1 MGWWSENIGGGNSF
15 GESVANA
22 FTAGDGKEYQG
33 GTLVDTNTNK
43 VIGGGI
49 MDSSSTGQNNNNAQV
64 GSTSSGHGSSN
75 SVGQIVSNTV
85 SDVTGGLGSSIFGKT
100 HTVAKGDTLSEIAQ
114 KNNTTVQAL
123 IDANP
128 ELAQDNGNVITVNQN
143 LTIPFGGFNFGFNNK
158 EEDTLKGTYKTSST
172 VGTAVSAGLTGGL
185 SLIPKALGAL
195 TGWANGLDP
204 ENQAAGTYKDKN
216 GKDNQ
221 VYDNGDGMLYS
232 YNFLNLP
239 YEVSIVDGKM
249 VDTLSLPVDKNGNKY
264 SDPNYDPDNLS
275 DQTAYQYTASQN
287 TGGDDDNNEIQQYAD
302 ANAGIGEPTTGD
314 GTGTGQS
321 DYDKVLEM
329 AKAAGFTDIKGTQE
343 EIIANAMKYLKDR
356 GLNVSD
362 NVPELDADAE
372 GTVMGDFEGLD
383 DINMPDVNTV
393 TDGVQ
398 VDSIANAEAAT
409 YDVTEN
415 VITDDMLAT
424 GVTGEIDSDNLVD
437 ADNIQIDVEAE
448 AKGEGVMGDSLDN
461 FASQNISTVINT
473 STAEGKMLAQAL
485 GEGNYTDHKATLMG
499 QIKLISA
506 EFKDSNGNARIPTW
520 AQADL
525 RGIQQTIAFG
535 GMTGT
540 AATEAYANAIME
552 ATIGVADKE
561 AAFFQTLTVK
571 NLDNRQESIIN
582 KAKILAQFEM
592 GNLDARET
600 AAVQN
605 AKAFLEMDLQNLTN
619 EQQAMVINKQAMVD
633 ALFKNTEAINAQ
645 ALFTAEGRNDMAKFY
660 DELNASIQRHNATE
674 INALKKF
681 NAGEIN
687 DNSEFLADLRN
698 SRQQYVA
705 NMQYNIDKMN
715 ATWRQDVA
723 TTNNQNKFDA
733 ASTDIKNALDITQE
747 AQNALWDDADSLL
760 DYIWKSADNDQQ
772 RELLL
777 LTAQLQAQAGQQGGS
792 SSSSFWKSVLSIGG
806 AVLGAGSKPWWLGG

>member
-1 MGWWSENIGGGNSF
+1 MSWWSENIGGGNSF
-15 GESVANA
+15 GESVANV
-22 FTAGDGKEYQG
+22 FTPGNNTEYQG
-33 GTLVDTNTNK
+33 GTLVNTDTNK
-43 VIGGGI
+43 VVGGGI
-49 MDSSSTGQNNNNAQV
+49 MDNSNTGQNNNNAVV
-64 GSTSSGHGSSN
+64 GATSTGGGSSN

-85 SDVTGGLGSSIFGKT
+85 NDVTGGLGSSIFGKT
-100 HTVAKGDTLSEIAQ
+100 HTVAKGDTLYEIAK

-128 ELAQDNGNVITVNQN
+128 ELAQDSGNVISVNQS
-143 LTIPFGGFNFGFNNK
+143 LTIPFGGFNFGFNK
-158 EEDTLKGTYKTSST
+158 KEDTLKGTYKTSS
-172 VGTAVSAGLTGGL
+172 VIGTAVGANMSGGL

-195 TGWANGLDP
+195 TGWVNGLDP
-204 ENQAAGTYKDKN
+204 ENQASGTYKDKN

-287 TGGDDDNNEIQQYAD
+287 TGGDDNNNEIQQYAD
-302 ANAGIGEPTTGD
+302 ANAGIGEPTTD
-314 GTGTGQS
+314 DGTGQS

-356 GLNVSD
+356 GLNISD
-362 NVPELDADAE
+362 NVEELDANAE
-372 GTVMGDFEGLD
+372 GTVMGDFEGLED
-383 DINMPDVNTV
+383 VNMPDVNTV
-393 TDGVQ
+393 TDGVM
-398 VDSIANAEAAT
+398 VDGVANTEAAT

-437 ADNIQIDVEAE
+437 ADNIQIDIEAE

-461 FASQNISTVINT
+461 FASQDISTIINT

-499 QIKLISA
+499 QIKIISA

-592 GNLDARET
+592 GNLDAREV

-605 AKAFLEMDLQNLTN
+605 AKAFLEMDLSNLSN

-687 DNSEFLADLRN
+687 DNSEFLADLKN

-777 LTAQLQAQAGQQGGS
+777 LTAQLQAQAGQQDSG
-792 SSSSFWKSVLSIGG
+792 SSFWKSVLSIGG

>member
-1 MGWWSENIGGGNSF
+1 MSWWSENIGGGNSF
-15 GESVANA
+15 GESVANV
-22 FTAGDGKEYQG
+22 FTPGNNTEYQG
-33 GTLVDTNTNK
+33 GTLVNTDTNT
-43 VIGGGI
+43 VVGGGI
-49 MDSSSTGQNNNNAQV
+49 MDNSNTGQNNNNAVV
-64 GSTSSGHGSSN
+64 GATSTGGGSSN

-85 SDVTGGLGSSIFGKT
+85 NDVTGGLGSSIFGKT
-100 HTVAKGDTLSEIAQ
+100 HTVAKGDTLYEIAK

-128 ELAQDNGNVITVNQN
+128 ELAQDSGNVISVNQS
-143 LTIPFGGFNFGFNNK
+143 LTIPFGGFNFGFNK
-158 EEDTLKGTYKTSST
+158 KEDTLKGTYKTSS
-172 VGTAVSAGLTGGL
+172 VIGTAVGANMSGGL

-195 TGWANGLDP
+195 TGWVNGLDP
-204 ENQAAGTYKDKN
+204 ENQASGTYKDKN

-302 ANAGIGEPTTGD
+302 ANAGIGEPTTD
-314 GTGTGQS
+314 DGTGQS

-362 NVPELDADAE
+362 NVEELDANAE
-372 GTVMGDFEGLD
+372 GTVMGDFEGLED
-383 DINMPDVNTV
+383 VNMPDVNTV
-393 TDGVQ
+393 TDGVM
-398 VDSIANAEAAT
+398 VDGVANTEAAT

-437 ADNIQIDVEAE
+437 ADNIQIDIEAE
-448 AKGEGVMGDSLDN
+448 AKGEGVMGDALDN
-461 FASQNISTVINT
+461 FASQNISTIINT

-499 QIKLISA
+499 QIKIISA

-592 GNLDARET
+592 GNLDAREV

-605 AKAFLEMDLQNLTN
+605 AKAFLEMDLSNLSN

-687 DNSEFLADLRN
+687 DNSEFLADLKN

-777 LTAQLQAQAGQQGGS
+777 LTAQLQAQAGQQDSG
-792 SSSSFWKSVLSIGG
+792 SSFWKSVLSIGG
-806 AVLGAGSKPWWLGG
+806 AIIGSGEKPWWLGG

>member
-1 MGWWSENIGGGNSF
+1 
-15 GESVANA
+15 
-22 FTAGDGKEYQG
+22 
-33 GTLVDTNTNK
+33 
-43 VIGGGI
+43 
-49 MDSSSTGQNNNNAQV
+49 
-64 GSTSSGHGSSN
+64 
-75 SVGQIVSNTV
+75 
-85 SDVTGGLGSSIFGKT
+85 
-100 HTVAKGDTLSEIAQ
+100 
-114 KNNTTVQAL
+114 
-123 IDANP
+123 
-128 ELAQDNGNVITVNQN
+128 
-143 LTIPFGGFNFGFNNK
+143 
-158 EEDTLKGTYKTSST
+158 
-172 VGTAVSAGLTGGL
+172 
-185 SLIPKALGAL
+185 
-195 TGWANGLDP
+195 
-204 ENQAAGTYKDKN
+204 
-216 GKDNQ
+216 
-221 VYDNGDGMLYS
+221 
-232 YNFLNLP
+232 
-239 YEVSIVDGKM
+239 
-249 VDTLSLPVDKNGNKY
+249 
-264 SDPNYDPDNLS
+264 
-275 DQTAYQYTASQN
+275 
-287 TGGDDDNNEIQQYAD
+287 
-302 ANAGIGEPTTGD
+302 
-314 GTGTGQS
+314 
-321 DYDKVLEM
+321 
-329 AKAAGFTDIKGTQE
+329 
-343 EIIANAMKYLKDR
+343 
-356 GLNVSD
+356 
-362 NVPELDADAE
+362 
-372 GTVMGDFEGLD
+372 
-383 DINMPDVNTV
+383 
-393 TDGVQ
+393 
-398 VDSIANAEAAT
+398 
-409 YDVTEN
+409 
-415 VITDDMLAT
+415 
-424 GVTGEIDSDNLVD
+424 
-437 ADNIQIDVEAE
+437 
-448 AKGEGVMGDSLDN
+448 MGDSLDN

-705 NMQYNIDKMN
+705 NMQYKINKMN

-733 ASTDIKNALDITQE
+733 ASTDIKNALGITQE

-777 LTAQLQAQAGQQGGS
+777 LTAQLQAQAGQQS
-792 SSSSFWKSVLSIGG
+792 SGNSFWKSVLSIGG
-806 AVLGAGSKPWWLGG
+806 AILGAGDKPWWLGG

>member
-1 MGWWSENIGGGNSF
+1 MSWWSENIGGGNSF

-22 FTAGDGKEYQG
+22 FTPGNNTEYQG
-33 GTLVDTNTNK
+33 GTLVNTDTNT
-43 VIGGGI
+43 VVGGGI
-49 MDSSSTGQNNNNAQV
+49 MDNSNTGQNNNNAVV
-64 GSTSSGHGSSN
+64 GATSTGGGSSN

-85 SDVTGGLGSSIFGKT
+85 NDVTGGLGNYIFGQS
-100 HTVAKGDTLSEIAQ
+100 HTVSSGDTLSQIAAD
-114 KNNTTVQAL
+114 NNTTVQAL

-128 ELAQDNGNVITVNQN
+128 ELAQSSGNVISVNQEIK
-143 LTIPFGGFNFGFNNK
+143 IPYGGFNFGINSDEN
-158 EEDTLKGTYKTSST
+158 TLKGTYKTSSAI
-172 VGTAVSAGLTGGL
+172 GTAVSASMSGGL

-204 ENQAAGTYKDKN
+204 ENQASGTYQDKN

-249 VDTLSLPVDKNGNKY
+249 VDTLSLPVDSNGNKY
-264 SDPNYDPDNLS
+264 SDPNYDPNNLS

-314 GTGTGQS
+314 GTGQS
-321 DYDKVLEM
+321 DYDRVLEM

-343 EIIANAMKYLKDR
+343 EIIADAMKYLKDR

-362 NVPELDADAE
+362 DVPVLDANAD
-372 GTVMGDFEGLD
+372 GTVMGDFDGLD
-383 DINMPDVNTV
+383 DINTSDVNTV
-393 TDGVQ
+393 TDGVM
-398 VDSIANAEAAT
+398 VDGVANTEAAT

-437 ADNIQIDVEAE
+437 ADNIQIDIEAE
-448 AKGEGVMGDSLDN
+448 AKGEGVMGDALDN
-461 FASQNISTVINT
+461 FASQNISTIINT
-473 STAEGKMLAQAL
+473 STVEGKMLAQKL

-499 QIKLISA
+499 QIEIISA

-525 RGIQQTIAFG
+525 RSIQQTIAFG

-540 AATEAYANAIME
+540 AATAAYANALME

-561 AAFFQTLTVK
+561 AAFFQTLTTK
-571 NLDNRQESIIN
+571 NLDNRQEAVIN
-582 KAKILAQFEM
+582 KAKILAQFEL
-592 GNLDARET
+592 GNLDAREA

-605 AKAFLEMDLQNLTN
+605 AKAFLEMDLTNLSN

-660 DELNASIQRHNATE
+660 DELNASIDRHNATE
-674 INALKKF
+674 LNGLKKF

-687 DNSEFLADLRN
+687 DNSEFLADLKN
-698 SRQQYVA
+698 NRQQYVA
-705 NMQYNIDKMN
+705 NMQYNIDKAN
-715 ATWRQDVA
+715 AGWRQDVA
-723 TTNNQNKFDA
+723 TTNNQNEFDA
-733 ASTDIKNALDITQE
+733 ASTDIKNALGITQE

-777 LTAQLQAQAGQQGGS
+777 LTAQLQAQAGQQDSG
-792 SSSSFWKSVLSIGG
+792 SSFWKSVLSIGG
-806 AVLGAGSKPWWLGG
+806 AVLGAGSKPWWMGGTA